1 MIRVG
6 DLIDILQQYDLTLPI
21 VIDSEWIENIYI
33 EEEHYMGDS
42 ANPNVETCRALV
54 IV

>member
-6 DLIDILQQYDLTLPI
+6 DLIDILQQYDPMLPI
-21 VIDSEWIENIYI
+21 VVDSEWIEDIYI

-42 ANPNVETCRALV
+42 ANSDVETCRALV